1 MGLLRVA
8 RLKMQQLLAGG
19 KVYYGLASSCEFRPP
34 LKLRNSLCKELRIPL
49 CAGQSF
55 GWKLLPCKMI
65 WRCILGLW
73 DPGAG
78 EVRNS
83 DVFAGLSTLQ
93 LYVGPRVE
101 AKRKPG
107 LRVICAGMVHA

>member
-1 MGLLRVA
+1 MQRIAHPIVCRAVLRVEA
-8 RLKMQQLLAGG
+8 SPLQDDLA
-19 KVYYGLASSCEFRPP
+19 VH
-34 LKLRNSLCKELRIPL
+34 
-49 CAGQSF
+49 
-55 GWKLLPCKMI
+55 LPF
-65 WRCILGLW
+65 LGLW

-107 LRVICAGMVHA
+107 LRVICAGMVHASRVSGCSNFLVCGPSG